1 VSPAADQL
9 LAFQAVSG
17 INRAPALAGVRSA
30 AQAQKAGEDFEAFF
44 LAQMLDQMVA
54 GIPTDGPFG
63 GGSAEFIYR
72 SLLNQEYGRVLSRA
86 GGIGIATQV
95 QSEILKLQEAG

>member
-1 VSPAADQL
+1 MSSAAEQL
-9 LAFQAVSG
+9 TTFQATSALG
-17 INRAPALAGVRSA
+17 RAPALAGVRTA
-30 AQAQKAGEDFEAFF
+30 AQAQKAGEAFEAFF

-72 SLLNQEYGRVLSRA
+72 SLLNQEYGRVLSKA
-86 GGIGIATQV
+86 GGIGIASAV
-95 QSEILKLQEAG
+95 QSEILKLQEAA